1 MNEYVILLKS
11 NLNKSE
17 TTKIIFSYDSPSVGS
32 IKLNSDKELQDV
44 VSLESRDFSNK
55 LNNALHALD
64 LFRIQFVQKQLEKTS
79 MLHITIEGDLM
90 YAFFI
95 VKDLLRRQINFKV
108 KINSSIDGYQDY
120 LAGKYRQFVS
130 KVADMD
136 FSRISEQSTINYPQT
151 FTNCFDSSCIHPTR
165 DFLES
170 QVKILG
176 ISVVMPTRN
185 VPKSWIYKILTQVS
199 TQISSDDEIIV
210 IDDNDIQGE
219 FTDIENIHR
228 NTRVIRGKR
237 VGISNARNLGV
248 AASTKD
254 LIQFIDSDDEIT
266 LGFIESQRN
275 FHMKF
280 KNVSATGVW
289 LQAFGSHNRIYPQ
302 WDGFSPLG
310 VYQCLP
316 PAGVLMWKRK
326 ALVEVGEFLDEFA
339 KGFEDFDVVARAI
352 SRDHIIVVIE
362 DIYYSYRRGH
372 KSLTQSLGKSDQTE
386 LFSLVWKNARNLCDS
401 NFLNFI
407 ELGLKYG
414 EKLHFDSTNYIF
426 LGKEKKQ
433 FLSQIAR
440 RARNN
445 NVSRNLWALLPQS
458 LRRKIFNFAMKH

>member
-1 MNEYVILLKS
+1 MNEYVILLKN
-11 NLNKSE
+11 NLDRSE
-17 TTKIIFSYDSPSVGS
+17 TTKIIFSYESPSDRS
-32 IKLNSDKELQDV
+32 FKLNRDKPEQDV
-44 VSLESRDFSNK
+44 VSLESRDFPNK
-55 LNNALHALD
+55 LNTALHALD
-64 LFRIQFVQKQLEKTS
+64 LFRNQFVRQQLEETS

-95 VKDLLRRQINFKV
+95 FKELLRRQINFKV
-108 KINSSIDGYQDY
+108 KINSSIDDYQDY
-120 LAGKYRQFVS
+120 LAGKFRQFVS

-136 FSRISEQSTINYPQT
+136 FSRISEGSTINYPQT
-151 FTNCFDSSCIHPTR
+151 FTSCFDSDCIHPTR
-165 DFLES
+165 DFLEN
-170 QVKILG
+170 QVKTLS
-176 ISVVMPTRN
+176 ISVVIPTRN
-185 VPKSWIYKILTQVS
+185 IPNSWIYKLLTQVS
-199 TQISSDDEIIV
+199 AQISSDDEIIV
-210 IDDNDIQGE
+210 IDDNDIQGD
-219 FTDIENIHR
+219 FTSIENIHP
-228 NTRVIRGKR
+228 NTRIIRGKR
-237 VGISNARNLGV
+237 VGISSARNLGV

-266 LGFIESQRN
+266 PGFIESQRN

-280 KNVSATGVW
+280 KNVSASGAW
-289 LQAFGSHNRIYPQ
+289 LQAFGSHTRIYPQ

-352 SRDHIIVVIE
+352 SRDHIIVIFE
-362 DIYYSYRRGH
+362 DISYLYRRGH
-372 KSLTQSLGKSDQTE
+372 KSLTHSLGKSDQTE
-386 LFSLVWKNARNLCDS
+386 LFRLVWKNARNLCDS

-426 LGKEKKQ
+426 LGKKKKRY
-433 FLSQIAR
+433 LSQIAR

-445 NVSRNLWALLPQS
+445 NMSRNLWALLPQS
-458 LRRKIFNFAMKH
+458 LRGRIFKFAMKQ